1 MKPSDYKYVFKCVII
16 GDCHVGKTTLLRRML
31 GEPFLPKPT
40 PMRNSPISL
49 RHLQCVDKIFTTLE
63 GDRVKL
69 QVYDTMGLERHR
81 SLTLSYYRDAHC
93 CLICYNVHNT
103 ESFDNL
109 KTWLAD
115 VHKYL
120 GGNTN
125 LVKMLVGINSRAPAL
140 LVNGTIHG
148 IDAEFV
154 DVEPIT
160 KRPTEFAQE
169 HDALTCEVQLFDETD
184 VKTCFQTAVD
194 SLVKRFQ
201 DDYARSTALDN
212 GSVHLTADS
221 SQRSSCC

>member
-1 MKPSDYKYVFKCVII
+1 MKLMII
-16 GDCHVGKTTLLRRML
+16 DKTFYSYL
-31 GEPFLPKPT
+31 F
-40 PMRNSPISL
+40 
-49 RHLQCVDKIFTTLE
+49 
-63 GDRVKL
+63 
-69 QVYDTMGLERHR
+69 HR
-81 SLTLSYYRDAHC
+81 
-93 CLICYNVHNT
+93 
-103 ESFDNL
+103 
-109 KTWLAD
+109 LAD

-148 IDAEFV
+148 IDTEFV

-169 HDALTCEVQLFDETD
+169 HDALTCEVQLCDDTD
-184 VKTCFQTAVD
+184 VKTCFKTAVD
-194 SLVKRFQ
+194 SLVKRFH
-201 DDYARSTALDN
+201 DDYARSPELDK

>member
-1 MKPSDYKYVFKCVII
+1 MKSSEYSYVFKCVII

-31 GEPFLPKPT
+31 GEPFLPKPA

-49 RHLQCVDKIFTTLE
+49 RHLQCVDKIFTTSE

-81 SLTLSYYRDAHC
+81 SLTLSYYRDAHV
-93 CLICYNVHNT
+93 CLICYNVHNP

-120 GGNTN
+120 GRDTH
-125 LVKMLVGINSRAPAL
+125 LVKMLVGINSRAPVL
-140 LVNGTIHG
+140 FVNGSIPG
-148 IDAEFV
+148 IDTEFV

-160 KRPTEFAQE
+160 KRPTELAQE
-169 HDALTCEVQLFDETD
+169 YDTLTCEVQLCDDTD
-184 VKTCFQTAVD
+184 VKTCFKTAVD
-194 SLVKRFQ
+194 SLVKRFH
-201 DDYARSTALDN
+201 DDYARSTELNN

-221 SQRSSCC
+221 SKRSSCC